1 MQARKVPTANAFT
14 SSISQPAAEEQF
26 LEQNPWANP
35 QHPVHRHR
43 LQLSRQ
49 LSNQS
54 TSNESIITPAQQQ
67 QQRGVDTGA
76 PAGSAST
83 IVESTSGQVSSV
95 INTPHG
101 DQAELRNGPATQ
113 PSYRLHSSSPFD
125 TRRTG
130 STTVPNHNTSRNS
143 PHPQAV
149 GSSPLAA
156 RAALVDPPPRM
167 GAQADRVP
175 RHDTASP
182 SIMSKFSRESGITT
196 SAGLSR
202 FSVR

>member
-1 MQARKVPTANAFT
+1 MQARKAPTANAFT

-35 QHPVHRHR
+35 QHPVHRQR

-54 TSNESIITPAQQQ
+54 TSNESIITPAQQ
-67 QQRGVDTGA
+67 RGVDTGA
-76 PAGSAST
+76 PVGSAST
-83 IVESTSGQVSSV
+83 IVESTSGQVSSA

-125 TRRTG
+125 TRRAG
-130 STTVPNHNTSRNS
+130 STTVPNHSTSRNS

-156 RAALVDPPPRM
+156 RAALADPPPRM
-167 GAQADRVP
+167 GATQADRVP

-182 SIMSKFSRESGITT
+182 SIMSRFSGITT